1 MSKRTTSTSKPSDV
15 PAARR
20 RTTKPAAEAPS
31 PAQPRTP
38 RVRRATTAPADAA
51 IAADLGVTVLSAASR
66 RPTHDEIAT
75 RAYYI
80 AQARG
85 FQSDPL
91 SDWLAAERELAKA

>member
-20 RTTKPAAEAPS
+20 RTTKPAEAPS
-31 PAQPRTP
+31 AAQPRTP
-38 RVRRATTAPADAA
+38 RVRRATTTPADAA
-51 IAADLGVTVLSAASR
+51 VAADLGVTVIGAAPR
-66 RPTHDEIAT
+66 RPTHDEIAM

-91 SDWLAAERELAKA
+91 SDWLAAERELAQA